1 MQQQKKVGSLC
12 DQVRFLL
19 KISIILKQGF
29 LHTYKDFLSQFL
41 KKITEKK
48 NILSYLGDK
57 SAYIMISIFNIQ

>member
-1 MQQQKKVGSLC
+1 MQQRKKVGSPC

-29 LHTYKDFLSQFL
+29 LHTYNDFLSQFL
-41 KKITEKK
+41 KKKITEKKK

-57 SAYIMISIFNIQ
+57 SA

>member
-48 NILSYLGDK
+48 TFFPIWGINRHI
-57 SAYIMISIFNIQ
+57 

>member
-48 NILSYLGDK
+48 KTFFPIWGINRHI
-57 SAYIMISIFNIQ
+57 